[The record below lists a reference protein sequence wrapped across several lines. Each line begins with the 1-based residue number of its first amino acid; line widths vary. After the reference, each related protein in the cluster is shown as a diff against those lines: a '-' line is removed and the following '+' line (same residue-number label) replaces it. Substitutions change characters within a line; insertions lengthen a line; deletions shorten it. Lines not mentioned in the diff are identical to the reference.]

1 MEGKSLDIKLA
12 NGCTITI
19 FNRDGGVFVSLTNE
33 RGFIVS
39 DCQLTKEEEIR
50 LLSIL

>member
-1 MEGKSLDIKLA
+1 MNGKSLTIKLTD
-12 NGCTITI
+12 GSTITI

-33 RGFIVS
+33 KGFIVS
-39 DCQLTKEEEIR
+39 DYQLTREEEIR